1 VLHGDSFNVRDSSTH
16 DYGGN
21 RYKQTSRSAGLDG
34 SGVLCGGRRRC
45 LDSRSRA
52 KVGLVELGL
61 VKK

>member
-1 VLHGDSFNVRDSSTH
+1 
-16 DYGGN
+16 
-21 RYKQTSRSAGLDG
+21 LDG

-45 LDSRSRA
+45 LESRSRA